1 MTEGDWSV
9 PETDV
14 LASIRDLLEAGR
26 AAVVATVVGVEGSA
40 YRRPGAKMIVEE
52 GGGGLG
58 HITAGCLEDEVFALA
73 AEITDAGEPRIE
85 TYDLM
90 EDEDD
95 VWGLGVGCNGIIDIL
110 LEPLD
115 ASYRPAVDAFEA
127 GEPIGVITAL
137 AGDAPL
143 GAKAY
148 YRGDTVEAEA
158 EFPSWLA
165 DAVTEPAAKL
175 VEECGSDTVHIDTS
189 DGTAEVFID
198 GIRPAPELVVYGSG
212 HDVGPVVELGK
223 KNDFRVT
230 VVGFR
235 GGVDLKDR
243 FPDADAV
250 TVTSPTNAGTAV
262 DVDEDTY
269 TVVMTH
275 NFIDDRLVMESLV
288 HTPTPYIGLMGPRER
303 FEEILEEFEAE
314 GRTFT
319 EAELDAVYTP
329 IGLDLGG
336 GSPYQIATS
345 IVAEVMAVAN
355 DREPK
360 HLKERE
366 GPIHDRTTVE
376 TPELS
381 D

>member
-14 LASIRDLLEAGR
+14 LASIRELLDGGR
-26 AAVVATVVGVEGSA
+26 SAVVATVVGVEGSA

-52 GGGGLG
+52 GGDGLG
-58 HITAGCLEDEVFALA
+58 HITAGCLEDEVFELA
-73 AEITDAGEPRIE
+73 TEITEAGEPRIE

-110 LEPLD
+110 LEPLTE
-115 ASYRPAVDAFEA
+115 AYRPAVEAFDA

-137 AGDAPL
+137 SGDAPL

-148 YRGDTVEAEA
+148 YRNGTVEVGADFPDWLAEA
-158 EFPSWLA
+158 
-165 DAVTEPAAKL
+165 VTDPAAQL
-175 VEECGSDTVHIDTS
+175 VRDGGADTVHIET
-189 DGTAEVFID
+189 TAGAADVFID
-198 GIRPAPELVVYGSG
+198 GIRPAPNLVIFGSG
-212 HDVGPVVELGK
+212 HDIGPVVELGK
-223 KNDFRVT
+223 KNDYRVT
-230 VVGFR
+230 VVAYR
-235 GGVDLKDR
+235 GGVDLEDR
-243 FPDADAV
+243 FPEAD
-250 TVTSPTNAGTAV
+250 TVTSTTPTQAG
-262 DVDEDTY
+262 DVVEFDGDTY
-269 TVVMTH
+269 AVVMTH
-275 NFIDDRLVMESLV
+275 NFIDDRLTIEELV
-288 HTPTPYIGLMGPRER
+288 STPAPYIGLMGPRER
-303 FEEILEEFEAE
+303 FDEMLEEFEAE

-319 EAELDAVYTP
+319 DDELAAVYTP

-345 IVAEVMAVAN
+345 IISEILAVAN
-355 DREPK
+355 DRDPK

-376 TPELS
+376 TPEVS

>member
-14 LASIRDLLEAGR
+14 LASMRDLLDAGR

-73 AEITDAGEPRIE
+73 AEITEAGAPRIE

-90 EDEDD
+90 EDEND

-115 ASYRPAVDAFEA
+115 ESYQPAIDAFEA

-137 AGDAPL
+137 SGDVPL

-148 YRGDTVEAEA
+148 YRGETVEVE
-158 EFPSWLA
+158 EGFPDWLA

-175 VEECGSDTVHIDTS
+175 VTEGGADTVHIDTP

-198 GIRPAPELVVYGSG
+198 GIRPAPDLVVYGSG

-235 GGVDLKDR
+235 GGVALEDR

-288 HTPTPYIGLMGPRER
+288 DTPTPYIGLMGPRER

-319 EAELDAVYTP
+319 DAELDAVYTP

-355 DREPK
+355 DRDPK

-366 GPIHDRTTVE
+366 GPIHERTTVE
-376 TPELS
+376 TPEIS